1 MIEVLAIAL
10 GAAIGA
16 PSRFILDRWM
26 AGHAPTK
33 RFPWSLLLVN
43 ALGSLIAG
51 AAFALTTGT
60 LRVFLIVGFCGAL
73 TTFSGF
79 GWEMHQLWSRSRTTF
94 AVALIVMT
102 ASCIAAFL
110 LAYELLRTR

>member
-1 MIEVLAIAL
+1 MIEILAITL

-43 ALGSLIAG
+43 TLGSAIAG
-51 AAFALTTGT
+51 AAFALTSGS
-60 LRVFLIVGFCGAL
+60 LRLFLLVGLCGSL

-79 GWEMHQLWSRSRTTF
+79 GWEMHQLWSRSRSTF
-94 AVALIVMT
+94 VIAMIVMT
-102 ASCIAAFL
+102 ASCIGAFL
-110 LAYELLRTR
+110 VFLLLLRS

>member
-1 MIEVLAIAL
+1 MIEILAIAL

-26 AGHAPTK
+26 VGHAPTK

-43 ALGSLIAG
+43 VLGSALAG
-51 AAFALTTGT
+51 AAFAVTTGN
-60 LRVFLIVGFCGAL
+60 LRVFLLVGLCGSL

-79 GWEMHQLWSRSRTTF
+79 GWEMHQLWARSRSTF
-94 AVALIVMT
+94 VIALLVMT
-102 ASCIAAFL
+102 AACIAAFL
-110 LAYELLRTR
+110 VFYLALRN

>member
-1 MIEVLAIAL
+1 MIEILAISL

-16 PSRFILDRWM
+16 PSRFILDRWV

-43 ALGSLIAG
+43 VLGSALAG
-51 AAFALTTGT
+51 AAFALATGT
-60 LRVFLIVGFCGAL
+60 LRVFLLVGLCGAL

-79 GWEMHQLWSRSRTTF
+79 GWEMHLLWSRSRLTF
-94 AVALIVMT
+94 VIALLVMT
-102 ASCIAAFL
+102 TSCIAAFL
-110 LAYELLRTR
+110 ALYLSLRS

>member
-16 PSRFILDRWM
+16 PSRFILDRWV

-43 ALGSLIAG
+43 TLGSAIAG
-51 AAFALTTGT
+51 AAFALTTGN
-60 LRVFLIVGFCGAL
+60 LRVFLLVGLCGSL

-79 GWEMHQLWSRSRTTF
+79 GWEMHFLWSRSRTTF
-94 AVALIVMT
+94 AVALVVMT
-102 ASCIAAFL
+102 ASCIAAFQL
-110 LAYELLRTR
+110 FYLLLRS

>member
-1 MIEVLAIAL
+1 MIEILAIAL

-16 PSRFILDRWM
+16 PARFILDRWM

-43 ALGSLIAG
+43 VLGSALAG
-51 AAFALTTGT
+51 AAFALTTGS
-60 LRVFLIVGFCGAL
+60 LRVFLLVGLCGSL

-94 AVALIVMT
+94 LIALITMT
-102 ASCIAAFL
+102 AACIAAFL
-110 LAYELLRTR
+110 VFNLAFRS

>member
-16 PSRFILDRWM
+16 PSRFVLDRWV

-43 ALGSLIAG
+43 TLGSAIAG
-51 AAFALTTGT
+51 AAFALTAGN
-60 LRVFLIVGFCGAL
+60 LRAFLLVGVCGAL

-79 GWEMHQLWSRSRTTF
+79 GWEMHLLWSRSRSTF
-94 AVALIVMT
+94 VVALIVMT
-102 ASCIAAFL
+102 ASCVAAF
-110 LAYELLRTR
+110 ELPYQLFRN

>member
-1 MIEVLAIAL
+1 MIELLAITL

-26 AGHAPTK
+26 VGHAPTK

-43 ALGSLIAG
+43 VLGSAIAG
-51 AAFALTTGT
+51 AVFAATTGN
-60 LRVFLIVGFCGAL
+60 LQIFLLVGICGSL

-79 GWEMHQLWSRSRTTF
+79 GWEMHLLWSRSRSTF
-94 AVALIVMT
+94 VIALFVMT
-102 ASCIAAFL
+102 ASCIAAFEL
-110 LAYELLRTR
+110 FFHLLRR

>member
-16 PSRFILDRWM
+16 PSRFILDRWV

-43 ALGSLIAG
+43 TLGSAIAG
-51 AAFALTTGT
+51 AAFALTTGN
-60 LRVFLIVGFCGAL
+60 LRVFLLVGLCGSL

-79 GWEMHQLWSRSRTTF
+79 GWEMHLLWSRSRTTF
-94 AVALIVMT
+94 AVALVVMT
-102 ASCIAAFL
+102 ASCIAAFQL
-110 LAYELLRTR
+110 FYLLLRS

>member
-16 PSRFILDRWM
+16 PSRFILDRWV

-33 RFPWSLLLVN
+33 RFPWSLLVVN
-43 ALGSLIAG
+43 VLGSAIAG
-51 AAFALTTGT
+51 VVFALTTGN
-60 LRVFLIVGFCGAL
+60 LQVFLLVGVCGAL

-79 GWEMHQLWSRSRTTF
+79 GWEMHLLWSRSRSTF
-94 AVALIVMT
+94 MIALIVMA
-102 ASCIAAFL
+102 ASCVAAF
-110 LAYELLRTR
+110 ELLYLLFRK

>member
-16 PSRFILDRWM
+16 PSRFVLDRWM
-26 AGHAPTK
+26 VGHAPTK

-43 ALGSLIAG
+43 TLGSAIAG
-51 AAFALTTGT
+51 AAFALSTGS
-60 LRVFLIVGFCGAL
+60 LRTFLIIGVCGSL

-79 GWEMHQLWSRSRTTF
+79 GWEMHQLWSRSRFTF
-94 AVALIVMT
+94 AIAAFVMT
-102 ASCIAAFL
+102 ASCVAAF
-110 LAYELLRTR
+110 ELLYQLFRN